1 MIESAKWVKAPLGRR
16 KLWRLAYHR
25 LHKLGLIPAAFLV
38 DHPAVTG
45 LWDEKR
51 KERYRQYGCNVQNLD
66 TIANGDFVKFI
77 LVFSI
82 FRLIDFI
89 FPLSLSIPK
98 SSSSS

>member
-1 MIESAKWVKAPLGRR
+1 MGKGKAPLGRR

-51 KERYRQYGCNVQNLD
+51 KERYRQYGCNVQNLE
-66 TIANGDFVKFI
+66 T
-77 LVFSI
+77 
-82 FRLIDFI
+82 RMECC
-89 FPLSLSIPK
+89 
-98 SSSSS
+98 